1 MVIRGFDQLE
11 KADFP
16 NGITILVDKPLN
28 WTSFD
33 VVNKLRFVLKKRT
46 GLKKLKVGHAGTLD
60 PLATGLL
67 IISIGKDTPL
77 LNSYQDLD
85 KVYSGTM
92 SLGAS
97 TPSYDAE
104 FEPDNFFPV
113 SHIDQDLLDSAKN
126 ELTGEISQIPPVYS
140 AVRIDGEKAYQRA
153 RKGEDFIIKKRQVKI
168 FSFEILNLNMPEL
181 DFRVHCQKGT
191 YIRSLVHDFGK
202 LLNSGAYLVKLNR
215 EKIGDFD
222 INEAFNLND
231 LIIYLEKN
239 EKI

>member
-1 MVIRGFDQLE
+1 MVIKGFDQLE
-11 KADFP
+11 NADFP
-16 NGITILVDKPLN
+16 KGITILVDKPLN

-92 SLGAS
+92 SLGAT

-104 FEPDNFFPV
+104 FEPDNFFSV
-113 SHIDQDLLDSAKN
+113 SQVNHDLLEYAKN

-153 RKGEDFIIKKRQVKI
+153 RKGEDFIISERQVKI

-191 YIRSLVHDFGK
+191 YIRTLVHDFGK
-202 LLNSGAYLVKLNR
+202 LINSGAYLIRLNR

-222 INEAFNLND
+222 IKEAFNLND

>member
-104 FEPDNFFPV
+104 FEPDNFFSV

-126 ELTGEISQIPPVYS
+126 VLTGEISQIPPVYS

>member
-1 MVIRGFDQLE
+1 MVIRGFEQLA

-16 NGITILVDKPLN
+16 NGITILVDKPIN

-33 VVNKLRFVLKKRT
+33 VVNKLRFVLKKIT

-77 LNSYQDLD
+77 LNSYQNLD

-92 SLGAS
+92 NLGAT

-104 FEPDNFFPV
+104 FEPDNFF
-113 SHIDQDLLDSAKN
+113 SIEHIDKDLLDFAKN
-126 ELTGEISQIPPVYS
+126 KLTGEIKQIPPVFS
-140 AVRIDGEKAYQRA
+140 AVRIDGEKAYQKA
-153 RKGEDFIIKKRQVKI
+153 RKGEDFIIKEREIKI
-168 FSFEILNLNMPEL
+168 FSFDICNINLPKV

-191 YIRSLVHDFGK
+191 YIRTLVHDFGK
-202 LLNSGAYLVKLNR
+202 LLNSGAYLVSLRR

-222 INEAFNLND
+222 INESFNLQD
-231 LIIYLEKN
+231 LIIYLQKN
-239 EKI
+239 ENI

>member
-1 MVIRGFDQLE
+1 MVIKGYDQLR

-16 NGITILVDKPLN
+16 AGVTVLVDKPLR

-33 VVNKLRFVLKKRT
+33 VVNKLRFILKRKT

-92 SLGAS
+92 FVGAT

-104 FEPDNFFPV
+104 FEPDNIFPV
-113 SHIDQDLLDSAKN
+113 SHIGTEMMKIARHK
-126 ELTGEISQIPPVYS
+126 LTGEISQIPPVYS
-140 AVRIDGEKAYQRA
+140 AVRVDGEKAYTRA
-153 RKGEDFIIKKRQVKI
+153 RKGEDFKVKERIVKI
-168 FSFEILNLNMPEL
+168 FNFDLLNYEL
-181 DFRVHCQKGT
+181 PMIDFRVRCQKGT

-202 LLNSGAYLVKLNR
+202 LLNSGAYLKNLKR

-222 INEAFNLND
+222 LND
-231 LIIYLEKN
+231 AFILDELILFFEKE
-239 EKI
+239 EKS